1 MPKKLGRSIITLTQN
16 ISIISYS
23 AIAGKKESE
32 GPIGTCF
39 DEICEGGYLGT
50 DSFEKAEAELQKR
63 AVNLALKK
71 VNLTAETIDCIFSG
85 DLLQG
90 EIASHFGLRDFGI
103 PLMGVYGACS
113 TMAEGL
119 ILGST
124 FVDSDMAE
132 RTITVA
138 SSHYSSAE
146 RQFRFPLGYGSQRTP
161 TAQWTATAAGACIVA
176 KSDEP
181 PFIRSVCIGKIVDL
195 GIKDAANMGA
205 AMAPA
210 AADTIKVYLETTG
223 KNPSDYDVILTGD
236 LGNIG
241 SNLLVELLQK
251 DNIDISGV
259 HKDCGAMIFDAEKQD
274 THAGGSGC
282 GCSASVLCGY
292 FLDKIKSGNVKNM
305 LFVATGA
312 LMSPLSSQQG
322 ESVPGIAHLVELSG

>member
-1 MPKKLGRSIITLTQN
+1 MAKKIGRSVIKLEN
-16 ISIISYS
+16 NVGIISYS

-32 GPIGTCF
+32 GPVGTCF
-39 DEICEGGYLGT
+39 DEVCEGGYLDT

-103 PLMGVYGACS
+103 PLVGIYGACS

-124 FVDSDMAE
+124 FVDSGMSEHTVA
-132 RTITVA
+132 VA
-138 SSHYSSAE
+138 SSHFSSAE

-161 TAQWTATAAGACIVA
+161 TAQWTATASGACLLA

-181 PFIRSVCIGKIVDL
+181 PYVRSVCIGKIVDY

-210 AADTIKVYLETTG
+210 AADTIKIFLETTG

-236 LGNIG
+236 LGIIG
-241 SNLLVELLQK
+241 SELVIELLQK
-251 DNIDISGV
+251 DGIDISGV
-259 HKDCGAMIFDAEKQD
+259 HKDCGAMLFDADKQD

-292 FLDKIKSGNVKNM
+292 FLDKIKSGNIKNM

-322 ESVPGIAHLVELSG
+322 ESVPGIAHLVEITD